1 MMKLGHINQLT
12 HPLGEEG
19 GEMRNNILMYAHPA
33 TMEGN

>member
-12 HPLGEEG
+12 NPLGEEG
-19 GEMRNNILMYAHPA
+19 GEMRNNRLMHARTA